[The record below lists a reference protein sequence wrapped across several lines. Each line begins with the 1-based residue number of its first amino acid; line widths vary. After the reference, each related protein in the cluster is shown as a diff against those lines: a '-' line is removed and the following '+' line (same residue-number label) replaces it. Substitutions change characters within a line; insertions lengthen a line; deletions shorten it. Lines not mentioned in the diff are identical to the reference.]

1 MNEIEKF
8 DKHATEV
15 DNSLSRPR
23 VEEDYLTIEQVVKFF
38 ENDDYDFKT
47 SLQKGLVFQTNK
59 ELKIV
64 DLFFKELL
72 QEIDSIK
79 SKNNRD
85 LDMSFFNINKK
96 VLSSNLSNIKQIF
109 KHYNIDDKKI
119 IGFLIGTLIQYTYES
134 KRTKN

>member
-8 DKHATEV
+8 DKHTTEV
-15 DNSLSRPR
+15 DNSLSKPR
-23 VEEDYLTIEQVVKFF
+23 VVEDQLTIEQVVKFF
-38 ENDDYDFKT
+38 ENDDYDFKA

-72 QEIDSIK
+72 QEIESIK

-109 KHYNIDDKKI
+109 KHYNINDKKI

>member
-8 DKHATEV
+8 DKHTTEV
-15 DNSLSRPR
+15 DNSLSKHKI
-23 VEEDYLTIEQVVKFF
+23 EEGQLTIEQVVKFF
-38 ENDDYDFKT
+38 ENGDYNFKA

-59 ELKIV
+59 ELKII

-85 LDMSFFNINKK
+85 LDTSFFNINKK

-109 KHYNIDDKKI
+109 KHYNINDEKI

-134 KRTKN
+134 KRKKN